1 MRATVLSD
9 PGTRH
14 AHAGVMAAQDP
25 RPAARAWTELL
36 AMLLGLL
43 LAVFAACDVVYGQA
57 VPELQLSARA
67 AVLIDAHSG
76 RVLFEKNAHEP
87 LPPASVTKVFTLVVA
102 LEALRDGQVSLDD
115 LVTVSRRAAGMGGNQ
130 VYLEVGEQMTLRDL
144 LYGIAVES
152 ANDAAVA
159 VAEYIAGS
167 EEAFA
172 RLMNERARA
181 LGARNTDLSNASGLP
196 PADIGMPGRNH
207 VTSAYDIAIV
217 SRYGYSLP
225 MFEELVSTYGP
236 YRVRVGTRAEREF
249 WNRNRLLRFYE
260 GANGIK
266 TGYTQEAGY
275 CLAASAVRNNLHLI
289 AVVLGAP
296 TREDRDEDIRTLLNW
311 GFSRYQ
317 AQPVVQEDELLG
329 EVRVAKGLAERV
341 AVFPERPLFVAVPRG
356 GQVQVEREV
365 HLPERVLAP
374 VEKGAPLG
382 ELVIRLDG
390 EELERVAL
398 VARDGVPRGG
408 AWDLVVR
415 TLRRL
420 MGSLLS

>member
-1 MRATVLSD
+1 MFIGLAL
-9 PGTRH
+9 
-14 AHAGVMAAQDP
+14 
-25 RPAARAWTELL
+25 WLL
-36 AMLLGLL
+36 AAGHI
-43 LAVFAACDVVYGQA
+43 VYGQGA
-57 VPELQLSARA
+57 PGLELSARS
-67 AVLIDAHSG
+67 AVLIDAYSG

-102 LEALRDGQVSLDD
+102 LEALRDGRVGPDD
-115 LVTVSRRAAGMGGNQ
+115 LVTVSRRAAGMGGTQ

-152 ANDAAVA
+152 GNDAAVA

-181 LGARNTDLSNASGLP
+181 VGARNTDLSNASGLP

-217 SRYGYSLP
+217 ARYGYTLP

-311 GFSRYQ
+311 GFSQYEAQ
-317 AQPVVQEDELLG
+317 AVVRQEESLG
-329 EVRVAKGLAERV
+329 QVQVAKGLADGV
-341 AVFPERPLFVAVPRG
+341 AVYPERPLFVAVPRG
-356 GQVQVEREV
+356 GQAEVQREV

-374 VEKGAPLG
+374 VKSGAPLG

-390 EELERVAL
+390 QEVDRVAL
-398 VARDGVPRGG
+398 VAGEDVPRGS
-408 AWDLVVR
+408 AWDLVLR
-415 TLRRL
+415 TLRRM